1 MNREENLKKRL
12 VNIIKTCWD
21 AKQKEAHNV
30 NLFGD
35 YEDRHLQESNLIKV
49 EKVEAKLQRV
59 EELKKSNALVVD

>member
-1 MNREENLKKRL
+1 MNREENLKERL

-21 AKQKEAHNV
+21 AKQKEAQNV

-35 YEDRHLQESNLIKV
+35 YEFKHLQESNLIKV